1 LPSSAERHFAPWC
14 PSWRSNCTA
23 GGISVDYAAF
33 DPAHIPKE
41 GIVKYSLVRVGA
53 GVLILIGFM
62 TAVGCGG
69 SGDTFHFDMLP
80 QQQPVQQAEPEGVK
94 IVIEPFEDRRADKH
108 RIGMRTHLWGGVT
121 NFNVEGDKPGEL
133 YAQALA
139 DRLRAAGWLDRSWD
153 VRVAPAGS
161 MPNADIVITGQL
173 FEFAANAK
181 SRVFS
186 TYITTSNKLTITAR
200 NNGDRSATSRSLEG
214 AQSDTVV
221 WFSEDD
227 VKRLMA
233 ATIKDTL
240 DRYLADTTIVQR
252 AVRPSR

>member
-1 LPSSAERHFAPWC
+1 MLS
-14 PSWRSNCTA
+14 
-23 GGISVDYAAF
+23 G
-33 DPAHIPKE
+33 
-41 GIVKYSLVRVGA
+41 
-53 GVLILIGFM
+53 
-62 TAVGCGG
+62 GCGG
-69 SGDTFHFDMLP
+69 SGQTVHVDVLP
-80 QQQPVQQAEPEGVK
+80 PQQPVQQAEPEGVK
-94 IVIEPFEDRRADKH
+94 IVIEPFDDRRSDKH

-121 NFNVEGDKPGEL
+121 NFNVSGEKPGEV

-139 DRLRAAGWLDRSWD
+139 DRLRGSGWLDRSWD

-161 MPNADIVITGQL
+161 MPNADIVISGQL

-181 SRVFS
+181 SRMFS

-200 NNGDRSATSRSLEG
+200 NNADHSITSRSLES

-227 VKRLMA
+227 VQRLMM
-233 ATIKDTL
+233 ATIKDTI
-240 DRYLADTTIVQR
+240 DRYLADTTISQR

>member
-1 LPSSAERHFAPWC
+1 M
-14 PSWRSNCTA
+14 T
-23 GGISVDYAAF
+23 D
-33 DPAHIPKE
+33 
-41 GIVKYSLVRVGA
+41 SLVRVGA
-53 GVLILIGFM
+53 AVMFSAVLMMAG
-62 TAVGCGG
+62 GCGG
-69 SGDTFHFDMLP
+69 SGQTYYFDALP
-80 QQQPVQQAEPEGVK
+80 QQQPVQQAEPEGLK

-121 NFNVEGDKPGEL
+121 NFNVTGEKPGEV

-161 MPNADIVITGQL
+161 TPNADIVISGQV

-181 SRVFS
+181 SRMFS
-186 TYITTSNKLTITAR
+186 TYLTTSNKLTIIAR
-200 NNGDRSATSRSLEG
+200 NNADHSSTSRSFES
-214 AQSDTVV
+214 AQTDTVV

-227 VKRLMA
+227 LKRLLA
-233 ATIKDTL
+233 ATIKDTI
-240 DRYLADTTIVQR
+240 DRYLADTTISHR